1 MKFSKQLGFGI
12 TLLLLASG
20 FALAQNIPL
29 NNWTVPPY
37 SQSSHSGGITTM
49 ADVTS
54 PRLFI
59 GVQPCRVADT
69 RGNGAPI
76 TGGIF
81 PNSGLRTW
89 DLTGI
94 CGIPAGAD
102 AISVNFTVVAAAGIP
117 AGSFLLAWPTG
128 QAPPPTAIMTY
139 GPGQIIS
146 NAAIVPLGP
155 GEQINVNV
163 SGSTHV
169 IMDVNGYFSDTL
181 QTPQN
186 YLSLTNDSSQYTA
199 YFTNNSGSCSGPCG
213 VVASVA
219 SGIALEG
226 TATNDTGVYGSSIS
240 GFGVN
245 GVSDTNVGVKGV
257 SNSYNGLW
265 GESATQ
271 DGIFGSGG
279 RDGAYIQGARHG
291 VLGNSLA
298 GAGQVYGVSGG
309 SVSTNSFAAGVHGS
323 TNQLLANGGAFEN
336 TAIGSTQNSFLATQ
350 VSGTNYAFYSSSG
363 RILAHDLAIVG
374 GSKSFASPH
383 PEDPGLQIRYYS
395 VEAPTVDVYFRGTA
409 ELVNG
414 IARVEIPDHFRYT
427 AREGTY
433 MTTLTAV
440 GRAANLSVESEGP
453 EGIVVRGTGSVRF
466 HYVVYA
472 ERAELEG
479 YPPVMRN
486 VLFTPEALS
495 KGGSIDDLPATT
507 RAILVRNGTLNPDGT
522 FNAETAQAHGW
533 TIPERPTNRPA
544 PAPNP

>member
-1 MKFSKQLGFGI
+1 
-12 TLLLLASG
+12 
-20 FALAQNIPL
+20 
-29 NNWTVPPY
+29 
-37 SQSSHSGGITTM
+37 M
-49 ADVTS
+49 ADVTP

-69 RGNGAPI
+69 RGFGAPI
-76 TGGIF
+76 QGGIF

-155 GEQINVNV
+155 SEQINVNV

-186 YLSLTNDSSQYTA
+186 FLSLTNDSTLYTA
-199 YFTNNSGSCSGPCG
+199 YFTNNSGSCSGFCG
-213 VVASVA
+213 VVGSVS
-219 SGIALEG
+219 SGIALAG
-226 TATNDTGVYGSSIS
+226 TATNDTGVYGSSGS

-245 GVSDTNVGVKGV
+245 GVSGSNVGVQGNSTSNVGVKGL
-257 SNSYNGLW
+257 SGSYNGLW

-279 RDGAYIQGARHG
+279 RDGAFIQGARHG
-291 VLGNSLA
+291 VLGTSLGTVGTLYGLFGSTASNGGAAA
-298 GAGQVYGVSGG
+298 GAGGTASDA
-309 SVSTNSFAAGVHGS
+309 N
-323 TNQLLANGGAFEN
+323 ANGGYFQN
-336 TAIGSTQNSFLATQ
+336 TALPFGNAYLSTSLTG
-350 VSGTNYAFYSSSG
+350 VTYGVWVPSG
-363 RILAHDLAIVG
+363 RIGGASLAISPG
-374 GSKSFASPH
+374 PKSFVAPH
-383 PEDPGLQIRYYS
+383 PEDASLEIQYAS

-414 IARVEIPDHFRYT
+414 IARIEVPDHFRFT

-433 MTTLTAV
+433 MTTLTPV
-440 GRAANLSVESEGP
+440 GRAIALSVEAEGP
-453 EGIVVRGTGSVRF
+453 QGIVVRGSGNTRF

-472 ERAELEG
+472 ERAEIEG
-479 YPPVMRN
+479 FQPVVKNEM
-486 VLFTPEALS
+486 FTPEALA
-495 KGGSIDDLPATT
+495 KGGRLDMLPAAT
-507 RAILVRNGTLNPDGT
+507 RALLVRNGTLNTDGS
-522 FNAETAQAHGW
+522 FNEETAHTHGW
-533 TIPERPTNRPA
+533 TIPEHSPEAPA
-544 PAPNP
+544 HAPNP